1 MSGGTRRA
9 LLILAGAIFLTA
21 IIWLIVLESNS
32 YTRAVC
38 RRINSFGY
46 NVSPADLYSQGYGND
61 ISISQV
67 VGGELDEVREL
78 SIECGFSAETER
90 AGRVELLLWHMDDA
104 RVMVIW
110 LLDREPELVFIEETG
125 TDKVYS
131 IQQR

>member
-9 LLILAGAIFLTA
+9 LLILAGAILLTA
-21 IIWLIVLESNS
+21 IIWLAVLESGS

-46 NVSPADLYSQGYGND
+46 HVSPSDLYSQGYGND
-61 ISISQV
+61 TSISQV

-78 SIECGFSAETER
+78 SRECGFSAETER
-90 AGRVELLLWHMDDA
+90 TGKVELLLWQMDDT

-125 TDKVYS
+125 TDNVYS
-131 IQQR
+131 IQQ